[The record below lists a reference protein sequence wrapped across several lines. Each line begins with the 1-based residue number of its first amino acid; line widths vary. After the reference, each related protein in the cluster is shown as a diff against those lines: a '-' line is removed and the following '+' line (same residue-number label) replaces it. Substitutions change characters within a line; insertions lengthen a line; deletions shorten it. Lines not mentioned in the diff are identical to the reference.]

1 MFLQVR
7 SMLKI
12 ISGPKLNPK
21 PKLVP
26 VRVMV
31 QIGPLP
37 VLVMSKLKIMPPPLE
52 PNFLS
57 MPCWLTAVLPT
68 VSTTI
73 VPAVTVVMTM
83 QTMLQ

>member
-1 MFLQVR
+1 
-7 SMLKI
+7 MLKI

-26 VRVMV
+26 ERVMV
-31 QIGPLP
+31 KIQSP
-37 VLVMSKLKIMPPPLE
+37 VLVMSKLKIMFPPLE
-52 PNFLS
+52 PKLLS
-57 MPCWLTAVLPT
+57 MPCWLTAVLRT

-83 QTMLQ
+83 QTML

>member
-1 MFLQVR
+1 
-7 SMLKI
+7 MLKI

-26 VRVMV
+26 ERVMV
-31 QIGPLP
+31 KIQLP

-52 PNFLS
+52 PKLLS

-73 VPAVTVVMTM
+73 VPAVTVVMAM
-83 QTMLQ
+83 QIVL